1 MQGFIGYFRQYWYLF
16 LILIVLLFV
25 TLIVFRKAAE
35 ALARTKA
42 EKEKLIKKLEHMKMI
57 RETYSDLTK
66 EKILEDDGEY
76 LLEGIADNIQ
86 MRLEKTDD
94 MNAAFE
100 ELKKEEKLAYALH
113 YFLDEAKVSPSQFF
127 KAFSRPLTP
136 YAVEACKEI
145 VDKKTHRLITEMFDS
160 YDEENESSSV
170 IPEKIEELDEKIKE
184 KLDIDEAKIKAADFI
199 KKNVEKFI

>member
-1 MQGFIGYFRQYWYLF
+1 MQGFMSYFREYWYLF
-16 LILIVLLFV
+16 LILIVMLFV
-25 TLIVFRKAAE
+25 TLIMFRKAAE
-35 ALARTKA
+35 ALSRTKA
-42 EKEKLIKKLEHMKMI
+42 EKEKLIRKLEHMKLI

-66 EKILEDDGEY
+66 EKILEDDGEN

-86 MRLEKTDD
+86 QRLEKADD

-127 KAFSRPLTP
+127 KAFARPLTP

-184 KLDIDEAKIKAADFI
+184 KLDVDEAKIKAADFI
-199 KKNVEKFI
+199 KKNVKKFI